1 CSGVDDVK
9 NFGFRRIDDGVQY
22 LGDAVT
28 SLSLSGAGNTATL
41 TFKTTEK
48 TLLRYSTDFLVRT
61 LEFRVRNNT
70 NSGAVAY
77 YSVNLIISRE
87 QASAALAVDT
97 ASVRT
102 FSTLGS
108 GTWGIASASP
118 TGVSLA
124 FAVSADGTTLT
135 VTLTAIDSASR
146 IINARLR
153 A

>member
-1 CSGVDDVK
+1 
-9 NFGFRRIDDGVQY
+9 
-22 LGDAVT
+22 
-28 SLSLSGAGNTATL
+28 
-41 TFKTTEK
+41 
-48 TLLRYSTDFLVRT
+48 
-61 LEFRVRNNT
+61 
-70 NSGAVAY
+70 
-77 YSVNLIISRE
+77 
-87 QASAALAVDT
+87 ASANIAVDT

-102 FSTLGS
+102 FSTLSS

-124 FAVSADGTTLT
+124 FAISGDGTTLT

>member
-1 CSGVDDVK
+1 LMMS
-9 NFGFRRIDDGVQY
+9 
-22 LGDAVT
+22 LWDA
-28 SLSLSGAGNTATL
+28 
-41 TFKTTEK
+41 
-48 TLLRYSTDFLVRT
+48 LRMNMMISYQELVRT
-61 LEFRVRNNT
+61 FP
-70 NSGAVAY
+70 
-77 YSVNLIISRE
+77 
-87 QASAALAVDT
+87 
-97 ASVRT
+97 RT